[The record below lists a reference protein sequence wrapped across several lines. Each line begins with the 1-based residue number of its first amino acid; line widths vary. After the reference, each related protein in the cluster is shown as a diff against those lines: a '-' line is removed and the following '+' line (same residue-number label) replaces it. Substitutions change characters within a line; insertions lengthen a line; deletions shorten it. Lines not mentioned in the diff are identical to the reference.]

1 MLVGYI
7 ALDNYF
13 EQRIENAPDFG
24 TLRNAY
30 IDEVATINGKIFDA
44 EDGLGV
50 ELLVHELFRLGK
62 RHAHGVV
69 GWLLVSEANLVAMA
83 YGEELLRVPFSVS
96 HEKATHG
103 PLGIGYVKHVMGDEM
118 RNGLALSAR
127 ELETLAHLASYGLA
141 FLIVSQGPA
150 TAFLVNDQAMGLA
163 DIVEQQGK
171 THGRVHVRRC
181 GLEGMER
188 MFPRIVDVEGVVL
201 VEFVLDGEFGNDD
214 EDDIVILA
222 QHGHGI
228 WPAEQARELDPDAL
242 DGDVVKQTP
251 QLVHRIRGLGLDGK
265 SELCGKAQATHDAQG
280 VFGEA
285 LARITDGT

>member
-1 MLVGYI
+1 M
-7 ALDNYF
+7 
-13 EQRIENAPDFG
+13 
-24 TLRNAY
+24 
-30 IDEVATINGKIFDA
+30 
-44 EDGLGV
+44 
-50 ELLVHELFRLGK
+50 
-62 RHAHGVV
+62 
-69 GWLLVSEANLVAMA
+69 SEANLVATA

-150 TAFLVNDQAMGLA
+150 TALLVNDQAMGLA
-163 DIVEQQGK
+163 DIMEQQGK

-188 MFPRIVDVEGVVL
+188 MFPHIVDVEGVVL

-242 DGDVVKQTP
+242 DGDIVKQTP
-251 QLVHRIRGLGLDGK
+251 QLVHRIRSFGLDGK